1 MKCLTA
7 VSMVHRFGFTDL
19 CELHNQLHSQPH
31 YQPISAKEFN
41 RRIGLDMD
49 MAFNDGFAL
58 FFDFSYLIDMAFHD
72 GFALFFDFSY
82 LIDGSN

>member
-41 RRIGLDMD
+41 RRIELESKPVQLLANNKSLDD
-49 MAFNDGFAL
+49 NKL
-58 FFDFSYLIDMAFHD
+58 FLI
-72 GFALFFDFSY
+72 SSEQ
-82 LIDGSN
+82 INR